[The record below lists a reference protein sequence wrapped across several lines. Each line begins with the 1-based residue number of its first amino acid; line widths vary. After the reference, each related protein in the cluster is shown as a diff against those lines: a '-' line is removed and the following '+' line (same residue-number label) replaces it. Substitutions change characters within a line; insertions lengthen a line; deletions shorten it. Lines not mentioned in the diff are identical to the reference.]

1 MNIDLTNLS
10 RKELLSL
17 SKDIEKALADAE
29 ARDRKAA
36 LEAAKAAASE
46 FGFTLDEISGTGKSS
61 QYRRTVSE
69 PKYYN
74 PKDPTQT
81 WTGKGRKPNW
91 FTAELNAGT
100 NPSDMEL

>member
-46 FGFTLDEISGTGKSS
+46 FGFTLDE
-61 QYRRTVSE
+61 
-69 PKYYN
+69 
-74 PKDPTQT
+74 
-81 WTGKGRKPNW
+81 
-91 FTAELNAGT
+91 
-100 NPSDMEL
+100 